1 MQVIGRIV
9 KVSFPD
15 LDIRGV
21 RAKVDTGSFRST
33 IHCHDIKVV
42 EKNGQSILTVKL
54 LDPEH
59 PLYNDKVLKFKK
71 FSQTKVKSIFGE
83 IQQKYYVPLKITI
96 GEQTYEAEFI
106 LTNRRDLMYTVLLGS
121 TLLEG
126 NFMIDLSKR
135 LKK

>member
-9 KVSFPD
+9 KVSF
-15 LDIRGV
+15 LDFGIKGV

-33 IHCHDIKVV
+33 IHCHDIKIV
-42 EKNGQSILTVKL
+42 EKNGKSILTVKL
-54 LDPEH
+54 LDPDH
-59 PLYNDKVLKFKK
+59 PLYNDKVLRFDK
-71 FSQTKVKSIFGE
+71 FSQTRVKSIFGE
-83 IQQKYYVPLKITI
+83 TQQKYYVPLKITI
-96 GEQTYEAEFI
+96 LERTYEAEFI
-106 LTNRRDLMYTVLLGS
+106 LTNRQDLMYTVLLGS